1 VSAGVGSFANYGGS
15 GFQDSPYYQG
25 LNSDDQKLYDR
36 QFFESQFDRAKTAP
50 DDPYSDDNLSK
61 YKKAADLA
69 FDYYK
74 GKVTAQGDDSRK
86 TLTQQQ
92 DYEWKREARDNQQ
105 ARRSYQF

>member
-1 VSAGVGSFANYGGS
+1 MSTGIGSFSNFGGS
-15 GFQDSPYYQG
+15 GFQDSPYYRG
-25 LNSDDQKLYDR
+25 LDSDDQKLYDK
-36 QFFESQFDRAKTAP
+36 QFFEAQFDRAKVAD
-50 DDPYSDDNLSK
+50 DDPYTDQNLAK

-92 DYEWKREARDNQQ
+92 DYETKREARDNQQ
-105 ARRSYQF
+105 ARGAYQF